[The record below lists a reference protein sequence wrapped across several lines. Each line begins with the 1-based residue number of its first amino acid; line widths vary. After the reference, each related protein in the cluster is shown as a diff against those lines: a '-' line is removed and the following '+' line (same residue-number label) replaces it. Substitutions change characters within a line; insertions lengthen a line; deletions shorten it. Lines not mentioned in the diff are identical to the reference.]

1 MYVCMY
7 VRVCV
12 DLGHQ
17 VSWRSLTTVYVVWFE
32 ELIFFGLLTLF
43 FLVQRWCVNH
53 MWKHKYNFL
62 LYMIYFRLQ

>member
-1 MYVCMY
+1 MYVCNVCMY

-32 ELIFFGLLTLF
+32 ELIFFGSSEPVAPRIYLF
-43 FLVQRWCVNH
+43 
-53 MWKHKYNFL
+53 
-62 LYMIYFRLQ
+62 IY